1 MYDKDIIEKAK
12 KDKTLPKPV
21 GHMIL
26 VVPPTVSDQTDGG
39 VLLTDEHKD
48 REALAAIV
56 GYALE
61 FGKDCYVSTP
71 EKTFPSGPYCK
82 VGDWVLFR
90 SYSGIRFSL
99 EGTKFLVINDD
110 SVNCVVQDPRRIIR
124 S

>member
-1 MYDKDIIEKAK
+1 MYDKDIIEAAK

-26 VVPPTVSDQTDGG
+26 IVPPTVSETTEGG
-39 VLLTDEHKD
+39 VHLTDEHQD

-56 GYALE
+56 GYVLE
-61 FGKDCYVSTP
+61 LGTDCYVSTP

-110 SVNCVVQDPRRIIR
+110 TVNCVVKDPRRIIR